1 MFGKKD
7 KKILRIE
14 GMSCNHCS
22 KRVED
27 SLLSLKGIKKVKVNL
42 ENKEAIITLEH
53 LIDDVQIKEK
63 IEDLGFKLLEI
74 KDKKI

>member
-14 GMSCNHCS
+14 GMSCKHCS

-27 SLLSLKGIKKVKVNL
+27 SLLSLNGIKKVKVNL
-42 ENKEAIITLEH
+42 ENKEAIITLDQ
-53 LIDDVQIKEK
+53 LIDAATLKEK
-63 IEDLGFKLLEI
+63 IEELGFKLLEV
-74 KDKKI
+74 KDK

>member
-7 KKILRIE
+7 KKILKIE
-14 GMSCNHCS
+14 GMSCKHCS

-27 SLLSLKGIKKVKVNL
+27 SLLSLNGIKKVKVNL

-74 KDKKI
+74 KDK

>member
-7 KKILRIE
+7 KKILKIE
-14 GMSCNHCS
+14 GMSCKYCS

-27 SLLSLKGIKKVKVNL
+27 SLLSLNGIKKVKVNL

-63 IEDLGFKLLEI
+63 IEDLGFKLSEI
-74 KDKKI
+74 KDK